1 MARNGSAPAPF
12 HLRLQRRA
20 VADLTIACPD
30 CGTLQD
36 LPRLARGAAAICPV
50 CDHKLERTN
59 GRSIAAALA
68 CSLATFMLLFP
79 ANLLPFLSVSLLGV
93 TRMMLLGSGV
103 VVLWDGQWIVV
114 AVLVGAFAVVLPFV
128 QFGLLS
134 AVLAC
139 IAAGRK
145 RPWLGRAFRWTHRL
159 DLWAMPDVFLIGC
172 FIGYSR
178 VEAAV
183 PVTIGPGGFCF
194 MAAAFFTMI
203 SRAALDR
210 RTVWRTIAPERSA
223 PPSGQP
229 EISCTVCDL
238 IAPATMEGGRCPR
251 CAARLHAR
259 KPAVAIHTTA
269 LLIAGLVLYFPAN
282 VFPMSVDTQLGQPVE
297 HRIIDGIK
305 DLFQAGLWPLG
316 VLIFC
321 TSIAIPLL
329 KIVGLGWCLIS
340 IRRRSSRRLILRTKL
355 YRFIDEIGRWSNVDV
370 FTIAVIVPLFRFD
383 GLASSHAAIGVTA
396 FVLVVVLTMLAS
408 QGFDA
413 RLMWDAAN
421 VDGP

>member
-1 MARNGSAPAPF
+1 M
-12 HLRLQRRA
+12 LQQCA
-20 VADLTIACPD
+20 VAGLTIACPD

-36 LPRLARGAAAICPV
+36 LPRLTRGAAAICPV

-59 GRSIAAALA
+59 GRSITAALA
-68 CSLATFMLLFP
+68 CSLATFVLLFP

-93 TRMMLLGSGV
+93 TRTTRLGSGV
-103 VVLWDGQWIVV
+103 IALWDGQWIVL
-114 AVLVGAFAVVLPFV
+114 AVLVGAFAVVLPFLR
-128 QFGLLS
+128 FGLLT
-134 AVLAC
+134 AVLLC
-139 IAAGRK
+139 VAGGSRP
-145 RPWLGRAFRWTHRL
+145 PWLGRAFRWTRHL
-159 DLWAMPDVFLIGC
+159 DPWAMPDVFLIGC

-178 VEAAV
+178 VDADL
-183 PVTIGPGGFCF
+183 PVKIGAGGFCF
-194 MAAAFFTMI
+194 LAAAFLTMV

-210 RTVWRTIAPERSA
+210 RTVWRAIAPERSA

-238 IAPATMEGGRCPR
+238 IAPATMANARCPR

-259 KPAVAIHTTA
+259 KPEVAVRTMA
-269 LLIAGLVLYFPAN
+269 LLVAGLVLYFPAN
-282 VFPMSVDTQLGQPVE
+282 FFPMSVDTQLGQLAE
-297 HRIIDGIK
+297 HRIIDGIN
-305 DLFQAGLWPLG
+305 DLFRAGLWPLG

-329 KIVGLGWCLIS
+329 KIVSLGWCLVS
-340 IRRRSSRRLILRTKL
+340 MWRRSSRSLILRTKL

-383 GLASSHAAIGVTA
+383 GLASSHAAIGATA
-396 FVLVVVLTMLAS
+396 FVLVVILTMLAS

-413 RLMWDAAN
+413 RLMWDAAAAS
-421 VDGP
+421 GR